1 MQIGQQHIFAQSGAD
16 SDGQTAGAQ
25 QVIPAYHFLPLADG
39 LKSGVQMLIQKLSVL
54 RQGDSTGTADQ
65 QGRGKGFLQP
75 GDGFAHGGLADIQF
89 FGGGGN
95 ITALSHG
102 VKDVIQVELV
112 HGRYLS
118 II

>member
-1 MQIGQQHIFAQSGAD
+1 MDPF
-16 SDGQTAGAQ
+16 
-25 QVIPAYHFLPLADG
+25 P
-39 LKSGVQMLIQKLSVL
+39 
-54 RQGDSTGTADQ
+54 
-65 QGRGKGFLQP
+65 
-75 GDGFAHGGLADIQF
+75 FAHGGLADIQF